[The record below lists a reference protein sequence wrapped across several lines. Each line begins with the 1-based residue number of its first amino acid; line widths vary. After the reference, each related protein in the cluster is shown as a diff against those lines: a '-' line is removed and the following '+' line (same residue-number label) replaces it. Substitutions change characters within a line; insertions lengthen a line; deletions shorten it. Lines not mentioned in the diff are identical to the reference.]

1 MELSTSQY
9 GKPIRCDL
17 SNLGY
22 VTTSKQ
28 ILMVRI
34 IIPFVEFTHQ
44 FGSCLPTLK
53 LLAIRSHE
61 EVLRESY
68 EVLRNY
74 KILQELS
81 GSESRQLPPILKKV
95 ACIRSSVTPVN
106 LPSS

>member
-61 EVLRESY
+61 EVLRDRKSTRLNSSH
-68 EVLRNY
+68 VRT
-74 KILQELS
+74 
-81 GSESRQLPPILKKV
+81 SRM
-95 ACIRSSVTPVN
+95 
-106 LPSS
+106 PSSA